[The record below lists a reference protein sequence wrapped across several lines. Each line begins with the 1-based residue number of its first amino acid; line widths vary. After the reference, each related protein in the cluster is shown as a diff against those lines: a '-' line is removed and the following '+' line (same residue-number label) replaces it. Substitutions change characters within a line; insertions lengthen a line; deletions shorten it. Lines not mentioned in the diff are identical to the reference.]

1 MTEHYRA
8 NQVNVSMRTRAKTF
22 KFPLEAVRVER
33 GGHLHISK
41 ASRLVSGNGL
51 AALYCDGSTTLTIGA
66 GLCGLWCPLKGEV
79 QFAEAGSRF
88 AVPKRFI
95 YVSDS
100 NRPYE
105 VEVPTHGACIAIIG
119 SQITWSAVNG
129 FGADNQGDAPA
140 IFPALHPAASAT
152 RRSIIAFARECLDN
166 APRPSSSRHISIL
179 SSLLGRLQQS
189 FEDLI
194 QACPGR
200 TIARRRSVFLRM
212 QRTRMYIELY
222 NSMDLDVSMLAHIAN
237 YSLGQFIKIFRQ
249 VFGETPHTYL
259 ARCRIE
265 VAKMLLKS
273 KTMMGVSDVAR
284 AAGFA
289 SRSSFTRNMKQISG
303 SSATELRESIIG

>member
-1 MTEHYRA
+1 
-8 NQVNVSMRTRAKTF
+8 MRTRARTF
-22 KFPLEAVRVER
+22 KFPLEAMKVER

-41 ASRLVSGNGL
+41 ASRLVGGNGL
-51 AALYCDGSTTLTIGA
+51 VALYCDGSTTLTISA

-88 AVPKRFI
+88 AVSKRFI
-95 YVSDS
+95 HVSDS

-105 VEVPTHGACIAIIG
+105 VEVQPSATCIAIIG
-119 SQITWSAVNG
+119 SQITWSAING
-129 FGADNQGDAPA
+129 FGADDQGDAPA
-140 IFPALHPAASAT
+140 VFPALHAAAAAT
-152 RRSIIAFARECLDN
+152 RRSVIAFARECLGD
-166 APRPSSSRHISIL
+166 APHQPSSRQISML
-179 SSLLGRLQQS
+179 SALLRSLQQS
-189 FEDLI
+189 FESLI
-194 QACPGR
+194 ESCPGR
-200 TIARRRSVFLRM
+200 TMARRRSVFLRM

-265 VAKMLLKS
+265 VAKMLLRS

-303 SSATELRESIIG
+303 SSATELRESTSG